1 MANDDL
7 TLAPAWKIA
16 SLIREKQLSPV
27 DATAH
32 FLDRIQAYDGELNA
46 FITVAADAAMTEAH
60 RAEAAVLADE
70 PLGLLH
76 GVPIGVKDLSATKGM
91 TTTYGSLLKRDN
103 VPDRDDIPVERIRSA
118 GAVIVGKTNTP
129 EYGWKGTTENL
140 LTGAAHNPWDVT
152 RTPGGS
158 SGGSAAAVA
167 AHLVPLATGSDGG
180 GSIRI
185 PASFCGAFGFKP
197 TFGRVPASYGELGGW
212 RMLAQN
218 GPIAMNVRDAALL
231 LDVLCGPDP
240 RDPTCIRDEPPR
252 HLDALAEPS
261 VDGLRLAW
269 SPAMDDRPMDPEVR
283 RLTAAGALAFT
294 SLGASVE
301 EASPAVESGEATDAW
316 STMFLTDYAL
326 GLGPVIAAGYG
337 SSLPPTF
344 VRWVQRAVEWP
355 ATRYA
360 AALHYREWHRR
371 RFAEF
376 FDDYDLLLLPTMATA
391 AFPIERNPSAID
403 GRKVHPMSGY
413 TPFCFHA
420 NLAGL
425 PAASVPCGTTLDGL
439 PVGLQIMGAW
449 GEDMLVLRAA
459 AAFETAMPWPSGP
472 PRRFA

>member
-7 TLAPAWKIA
+7 TLASAWKIA

-118 GAVIVGKTNTP
+118 GAIIVGKTNTP

-218 GPIAMNVRDAALL
+218 GPISMNVRDAALAPRRA
-231 LDVLCGPDP
+231 VRARPAGPDLHSGTSP
-240 RDPTCIRDEPPR
+240 RATST
-252 HLDALAEPS
+252 LSPS
-261 VDGLRLAW
+261 
-269 SPAMDDRPMDPEVR
+269 R
-283 RLTAAGALAFT
+283 R
-294 SLGASVE
+294 
-301 EASPAVESGEATDAW
+301 
-316 STMFLTDYAL
+316 ST
-326 GLGPVIAAGYG
+326 PYG
-337 SSLPPTF
+337 SPGARQWT
-344 VRWVQRAVEWP
+344 
-355 ATRYA
+355 
-360 AALHYREWHRR
+360 
-371 RFAEF
+371 
-376 FDDYDLLLLPTMATA
+376 TA
-391 AFPIERNPSAID
+391 PWTLR
-403 GRKVHPMSGY
+403 
-413 TPFCFHA
+413 C
-420 NLAGL
+420 AG
-425 PAASVPCGTTLDGL
+425 
-439 PVGLQIMGAW
+439 
-449 GEDMLVLRAA
+449 
-459 AAFETAMPWPSGP
+459 
-472 PRRFA
+472 